1 VNVVLLSRL
10 CRFRFAVMAERTRP
24 KLQSFDSNESGLA
37 VSASASASATSNP
50 SKGGHSS
57 PMSWEEMVADHQET
71 FMPHRQISAA
81 SQSIQASPRSLER
94 LQSKSSHGDASR
106 SRRGSVMVGGEFIKT
121 KSSLKVHHK
130 GHKSCWEGFIE
141 LAETFQQSKY
151 VSNFM
156 VVAVLFDAYCTC
168 SDIDARAAG
177 NPKPEVLLL
186 MSDLCLI
193 LYTLELVLAAL
204 TRGLRMIVQDWTIL
218 LDIVIILC
226 GYSELALTAI
236 AGDNTAVAQ
245 LGVLR
250 ALRLVRIVRL
260 MRLLRRTRALRE
272 LQKLVHMMATC
283 MKALGWSFFFCFLI
297 MTVWAMLMVEV
308 IHPLITEMVRDG
320 ETFED
325 CDQCTHAARSVMDA
339 NLLLFKTVI
348 AGDSWGRIAV
358 PVIENF
364 PATALIF
371 VGSQATLVF
380 GVLNLIVAV
389 VVDTFAEARQR
400 DILNLAEEL
409 EYDSEKDKRFLQKIF
424 ERMDENNNGQV
435 TYEELLEC
443 ARRDAEFQSRL
454 RVMDIDED
462 DLRQLFEMI
471 DTTGEGT
478 IKADEFIAPLSR
490 WVHDSKTAPRFIKYN
505 LMRALEQQEELYIF
519 CQDYFDNLGSRMDF
533 LAHALKKMYENN
545 TVTSLGPEPGDVQKE
560 SFDLPEKTENSGL
573 TEFMECQSEVGSR
586 ASDNADEVV
595 EQPHLSKKPTLKV
608 DPNQVVKSAMENL
621 ESCVL
626 RATESALRSSLAD
639 VESSLREQLHTT
651 IPDINLQVSKRGRS
665 FPRMSQFQRMRQEKL
680 ARSSSHS
687 GSSLSFTAS
696 VALSSQVL
704 DSKVLDSK
712 DRPRRP
718 IGTFGKPKR
727 RDGARESP
735 QDAPPTPLT
744 VNRKASKE
752 SDTRPKFVARS
763 LSRAKSLA
771 IF

>member
-1 VNVVLLSRL
+1 
-10 CRFRFAVMAERTRP
+10 
-24 KLQSFDSNESGLA
+24 
-37 VSASASASATSNP
+37 
-50 SKGGHSS
+50 
-57 PMSWEEMVADHQET
+57 
-71 FMPHRQISAA
+71 
-81 SQSIQASPRSLER
+81 
-94 LQSKSSHGDASR
+94 
-106 SRRGSVMVGGEFIKT
+106 MVGGEFIKS

-130 GHKSCWEGFIE
+130 GGQTSCWEGFVE
-141 LAETFQQSKY
+141 YAETFQQSKY

-156 VVAVLFDAYCTC
+156 VIAVLFDAYCTC

-177 NPKPEVLLL
+177 NPKPEILLL

-193 LYTLELVLAAL
+193 LYTLELVLGAI
-204 TRGLRMIVQDWTIL
+204 TRGLRKIVQDWTIL

-226 GYSELALTAI
+226 GYAELALTAI

-308 IHPLITEMVRDG
+308 IHPLITEMVREG

-424 ERMDENNNGQV
+424 ERMDENNNGHV

-462 DLRQLFEMI
+462 DLRQLFDMI

-533 LAHALKKMYENN
+533 LAHALQKMYENN
-545 TVTSLGPEPGDVQKE
+545 TITTSLGPVPGEAQKS
-560 SFDLPEKTENSGL
+560 SFDLLEKTENSGL
-573 TEFMECQSEVGSR
+573 TELLECQSEVGSR

-608 DPNQVVKSAMENL
+608 DPNQVVKSAMETL
-621 ESCVL
+621 ETCVL

-639 VESSLREQLHTT
+639 VESSLREQLRTT
-651 IPDINLQVSKRGRS
+651 IPEINLQVSKRARS

-680 ARSSSHS
+680 ATSSSHS

-696 VALSSQVL
+696 VAMSSHLL
-704 DSKVLDSK
+704 DSTGFRDK

-727 RDGARESP
+727 RDASRESP
-735 QDAPPTPLT
+735 QDAPPTPPT
-744 VNRKASKE
+744 GNRNASKE
-752 SDTRPKFVARS
+752 SDTRLSSKFGARSLS